1 MRLCDDGAV
10 TTAPA
15 RATHPL
21 QRRRNAP
28 AIWRA
33 LGGVALLIIAAVLA
47 VDRWGGEDLPGWLI
61 PLVLF
66 LISLGLTWSPLDGAF
81 GQDAWRLDVSGL
93 FRRDDWLRLF
103 VGLAI
108 GITSLWWFALWDY
121 TDNMVVRAIVTTA
134 VVLVGLGLMLAPWW
148 LRAIRQV
155 SIERQA
161 RIREHERAEIAAHLH
176 DSVLQTLTLIRSR
189 ASDPDAVARLARAQ
203 ERDLRSYL
211 YGERRDPDASVATA
225 IAEAIGEVED
235 AHSVVVDTVTV
246 GDAPLTPDL
255 RAAVAATREAAK
267 NAARHGIGPISVY
280 AELTA
285 GEFEVFIRDGGPG
298 FDPAAIPDDRLGIRQ
313 SIIGRVERHGG
324 HAEIHSSPG
333 GRTEV
338 ALSIPRRES

>member
-1 MRLCDDGAV
+1 M

-15 RATHPL
+15 PRVARPL

-28 AIWRA
+28 AIWRG
-33 LGGVALLIIAAVLA
+33 LGGLALLVIAGVLA
-47 VDRWGGEDLPGWLI
+47 FDRWGGEDLPGWLI

-66 LISLGLTWSPLDGAF
+66 LLSLGLTWSPLDGAF

-93 FRRDDWLRLF
+93 FRRDDLWRLV
-103 VGLAI
+103 VGVTL
-108 GITSLWWFALWDY
+108 GITALWWFALWDY
-121 TDNMVVRAIVTTA
+121 SDRMWVRSIVTT
-134 VVLVGLGLMLAPWW
+134 VVVILGLGLMLAPWW
-148 LRAIRQV
+148 MRAIRQV

-176 DSVLQTLTLIRSR
+176 DSVLQTLTLIRAR
-189 ASDPDAVARLARAQ
+189 AADPDAVARLARAQ
-203 ERDLRSYL
+203 ERDLRAYL

-225 IAEAIGEVED
+225 VAEAIGEIED
-235 AHSVVVDTVTV
+235 AHSVVVDTVSV

-267 NAARHGIGPISVY
+267 NAARHGTGPISVY

-285 GEFEVFIRDGGPG
+285 SSFEVFVRDGGPG
-298 FDPAAIPDDRLGIRQ
+298 FDPTAIPDDRLGIRQ

-338 ALSIPRRES
+338 AIVVPRRES

>member
-1 MRLCDDGAV
+1 M

-15 RATHPL
+15 PRVARPL

-28 AIWRA
+28 AIWRG
-33 LGGVALLIIAAVLA
+33 LGGLALLVIAGVLA
-47 VDRWGGEDLPGWLI
+47 FDRWGGEDLPGWLI

-66 LISLGLTWSPLDGAF
+66 LLSLGLTWSPLDGAF

-93 FRRDDWLRLF
+93 FRRDDLWRLV
-103 VGLAI
+103 VGVTL
-108 GITSLWWFALWDY
+108 GITALWWFALWDY
-121 TDNMVVRAIVTTA
+121 TDRMWVRSIVTT
-134 VVLVGLGLMLAPWW
+134 VVVILGLGLMLAPWW

-189 ASDPDAVARLARAQ
+189 ATDPDAVARLARAQ
-203 ERDLRSYL
+203 ERDLRAYL

-235 AHSVVVDTVTV
+235 AHSVVIDTVSV

-267 NAARHGIGPISVY
+267 NAARHATGPISVY

-285 GEFEVFIRDGGPG
+285 KAFEVFVRDAGPG
-298 FDPAAIPDDRLGIRQ
+298 FDPGAIPDDRLGIRQ
-313 SIIGRVERHGG
+313 SIMGRVERHGG

-333 GRTEV
+333 ARTEV
-338 ALSIPRRES
+338 AIVVPRRES

>member
-1 MRLCDDGAV
+1 M
-10 TTAPA
+10 TTAPTPRVA
-15 RATHPL
+15 RPL
-21 QRRRNAP
+21 QRRRGAP
-28 AIWRA
+28 VWWRA
-33 LGGVALLIIAAVLA
+33 LGGVAMLAIAGVLA
-47 VDRWGGEDLPGWLI
+47 FDRWGGEDLPGWLI
-61 PLVLF
+61 PLILF
-66 LISLGLTWSPLDGAF
+66 LVSLALTWSPLDGAF
-81 GQDAWRLDVSGL
+81 GQDPWRLDVSGL
-93 FRRDDWLRLF
+93 FRRDDWWRLLI
-103 VGLAI
+103 GLAL
-108 GITSLWWFALWDY
+108 GITALWWFALWDY
-121 TDNMVVRAIVTTA
+121 TDSMAVRSVVTT
-134 VVLVGLGLMLAPWW
+134 LVILLGLGLMLAPWW
-148 LRAIRQV
+148 MRAIRQV

-176 DSVLQTLTLIRSR
+176 DSVLQTLTLIRAR
-189 ASDPDAVARLARAQ
+189 ATDPDAVARLARAQ
-203 ERDLRSYL
+203 ERDLRAYL

-225 IAEAIGEVED
+225 VAEAIGEVED

-246 GDAPLTPDL
+246 GDAPLTEDL

-285 GEFEVFIRDGGPG
+285 DAFEVFVRDAGPG
-298 FDPAAIPDDRLGIRQ
+298 FDPRAIPDDRLGIRQ